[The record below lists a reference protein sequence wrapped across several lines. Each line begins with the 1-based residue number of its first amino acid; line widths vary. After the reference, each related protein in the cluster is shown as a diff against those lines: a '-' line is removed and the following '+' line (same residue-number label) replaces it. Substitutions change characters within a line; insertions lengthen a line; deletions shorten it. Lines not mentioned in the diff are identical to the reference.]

1 MTDDK
6 ESMIDVRPDA
16 TAIRIWT
23 GSTMRATTT
32 EKHEVYSWM
41 YGKVVDN
48 LVSDVLYVP
57 NVGVD

>member
-1 MTDDK
+1 
-6 ESMIDVRPDA
+6 MIDVRPDA